1 MSQLCGAVERSRVRS
16 LHLLHMSLERVG
28 FRALAALV
36 VGSVTADVPSGG
48 VLTGL
53 DLSGCWAGRAADP
66 HYPTVGPRLHDDDA
80 PFRSLFFVRRQK

>member
-36 VGSVTADVPSGG
+36 VGVVASLPPAVAV
-48 VLTGL
+48 
-53 DLSGCWAGRAADP
+53 AR
-66 HYPTVGPRLHDDDA
+66 
-80 PFRSLFFVRRQK
+80 RSLALAVKAD